1 MLLAVLEK
9 REGMRLS
16 THDVFVNVAGGVRL
30 DETAVDMGVILA
42 VASSFRDI
50 PADTSSVLI
59 GEVGLG
65 GEIRTVS
72 QVEPRL
78 NEASKLGFER
88 AIIPKNNMKGLSIPK
103 SLEVTG
109 VEKLTQVLDLVL

>member
-30 DETAVDMGVILA
+30 DEPAVDMGVILA

-50 PADTSSVLI
+50 PADTSSVLDRRS
-59 GEVGLG
+59 
-65 GEIRTVS
+65 RTGWRD
-72 QVEPRL
+72 P
-78 NEASKLGFER
+78 NSKPGRTPAE
-88 AIIPKNNMKGLSIPK
+88 
-103 SLEVTG
+103 
-109 VEKLTQVLDLVL
+109 